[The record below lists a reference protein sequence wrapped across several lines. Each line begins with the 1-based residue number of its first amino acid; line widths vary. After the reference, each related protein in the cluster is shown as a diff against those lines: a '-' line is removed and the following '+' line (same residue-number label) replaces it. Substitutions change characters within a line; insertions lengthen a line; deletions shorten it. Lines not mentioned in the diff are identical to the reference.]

1 MPEPSIDFK
10 EQMVEARRTQIL
22 MGAAQVFVEKG
33 FHKSTTK
40 EIAKAAGVSEGTIYN
55 YFDTKREL
63 LIALMESVITE
74 SLKRIIFDTPPENP
88 RELFL
93 AIMRDRYQL
102 ADERGHVLAP
112 VVAEVF
118 SDVELRELLYQRVLT
133 PIASHLEQYVQTHI
147 DSGQFRQIDPLVVTR
162 AMMGALV
169 MTFAIK
175 LTNLDPRYE
184 DISEEVLFEQLASLF
199 LDGLLV
205 SEQSSVISEQSLV
218 NSKQ

>member
-1 MPEPSIDFK
+1 MLQSPTDFK
-10 EQMVEARRTQIL
+10 EQMAEARRMQIL
-22 MGAAQVFVEKG
+22 MRAAQVFVEKG

-63 LIALMESVITE
+63 LVALMDTAVTE
-74 SLKRIIFDTPPENP
+74 SLKKIILDNPPENP
-88 RELFL
+88 RELIA

-102 ADERGHVLAP
+102 AKESGHLMAP
-112 VVAEVF
+112 VIAEVF

-133 PIASHLEQYVQTHI
+133 PIVGHLEQYVQTHI
-147 DSGQFRQIDPLVVTR
+147 DSGEFRQIDPVIVTR

-169 MTFAIK
+169 MNYAIK

-184 DISEEVLFEQLASLF
+184 DLSEEDLFEQVGSLF

-205 SEQSSVISEQSLV
+205 SEQ
-218 NSKQ
+218 

>member
-1 MPEPSIDFK
+1 MLQSPTDFK
-10 EQMVEARRTQIL
+10 EQMAEARRMQIL

-63 LIALMESVITE
+63 LVALMDTAVTE
-74 SLKRIIFDTPPENP
+74 SLKRIILDNPPENP
-88 RELFL
+88 RELIA

-102 ADERGHVLAP
+102 AKESGHLMAP
-112 VVAEVF
+112 VIAEVF

-133 PIASHLEQYVQTHI
+133 PIARHVEQYVQTHI
-147 DSGQFRQIDPLVVTR
+147 DSGEFRQIDPVIVTR

-169 MTFAIK
+169 MNYAIK
-175 LTNLDPRYE
+175 LTNLDPRYG
-184 DISEEVLFEQLASLF
+184 DISEEALFEQIASLF
-199 LDGLLV
+199 LDGLLAN
-205 SEQSSVISEQSLV
+205 E
-218 NSKQ
+218 

>member
-1 MPEPSIDFK
+1 MLQSPTDFK
-10 EQMVEARRTQIL
+10 EQMAEARRAQIL

-63 LIALMESVITE
+63 LVALMDTAVTE
-74 SLKRIIFDTPPENP
+74 SLKRIILDNPPENP
-88 RELFL
+88 RELIA

-102 ADERGHVLAP
+102 AKESGHLMAP
-112 VVAEVF
+112 VIAEVF

-133 PIASHLEQYVQTHI
+133 PIARHVEQYVQTHI
-147 DSGQFRQIDPLVVTR
+147 DSGEFRQIDPVIVTR

-169 MTFAIK
+169 MNYAIK

-184 DISEEVLFEQLASLF
+184 DLSEEDLFEQVASLF

-205 SEQSSVISEQSLV
+205 SE
-218 NSKQ
+218 